1 MTFFSSPCVCGS
13 RASNA
18 LSSLH
23 GTEDDVEL
31 KSSENFRCFSV
42 VLTKVFALFSLW
54 DKRVL
59 TNGDIAVC
67 VYVRLYAQDH
77 EWKRRRDI
85 TVVAFTASLSFVL
98 FFCWIH
104 SDGQRRAEGRK
115 LYIGLLVVVSRW
127 FLDGNALR
135 ELFPPALES
144 AHGWANECEAKKRA
158 MMEILHVSTW
168 TCSSNLILALG
179 RSLSLT
185 FLLSPWDSILC

>member
-1 MTFFSSPCVCGS
+1 MFSVCFFWFSFLHYDFFSSPCVCGS

-42 VLTKVFALFSLW
+42 ALTKVFALFSLW

-98 FFCWIH
+98 FFC
-104 SDGQRRAEGRK
+104 
-115 LYIGLLVVVSRW
+115 
-127 FLDGNALR
+127 
-135 ELFPPALES
+135 
-144 AHGWANECEAKKRA
+144 
-158 MMEILHVSTW
+158 
-168 TCSSNLILALG
+168 
-179 RSLSLT
+179 
-185 FLLSPWDSILC
+185 